1 MRLLELILVVL
12 AIGVF
17 LWFVV
22 SKTKKQ
28 KMIVIGLAALYIVA
42 VLHVMVEGPRWQ
54 MVFAYLVPFL
64 LTIGMLF
71 RKQGRRQNRLL
82 RWGGYGLAA
91 VYGLVMVATPLLLPV
106 FSFEKPTGKYPVGTE
121 TFYLKDENRED
132 APTIAGGRE
141 LMVQVWYPSE
151 NQQGNRAPYTKDV
164 GPITKGLEQAL
175 SIPSWVLSHL
185 RYVDTY
191 ATEGS
196 QVSEKADTYPVIV
209 FSHGMTGFRNQNT
222 FQVEELASHGY
233 IVVGIDHAFD
243 AAATVY
249 PDGRSV
255 LLSENQ
261 LTGFEQL
268 DAHMDI
274 WVKDI
279 SFVLDELEKW
289 NRSGTEGDFEG
300 KLDLEKIGMFGHSYG
315 GAAAAQML
323 ARDSRVKVAL
333 NMDGTLYGSEPPANG
348 FAKPYLQM
356 NGEKSIDKAAFDA
369 KLDQAV
375 AQTGK
380 SRASYEAFW
389 DESQTRRETAL
400 HGGGY
405 TMTIPHT
412 SHMSFTDFHLFSP
425 LLENKGEQIEEV
437 HHLINDVSIAFFD
450 EYLAGKA
457 TGLLQEQANKH
468 PEVGLEAPFA
478 P

>member
-1 MRLLELILVVL
+1 LRLLESILVVL
-12 AIGVF
+12 AIAVF
-17 LWFVV
+17 LWFVI

-28 KMIVIGLAALYIVA
+28 KMIVVGLAALYIVA

-54 MVFAYLVPFL
+54 MTFAYLVPFL
-64 LTIGMLF
+64 LTIGVLF
-71 RKQGRRQNRLL
+71 RKQGRAGNRLL

-91 VYGLVMVATPLLLPV
+91 AYGLVMVATPLLLPV
-106 FSFEKPTGKYPVGTE
+106 FSFEKPTGMYPVGTE

-132 APTIAGGRE
+132 APTVADGRE

-151 NQQGNRAPYTKDV
+151 SQQGKQAPYTKDV

-175 SIPSWVLSHL
+175 SIPAWVLSHL

-233 IVVGIDHAFD
+233 VVIGIDHAFD

-255 LLSENQ
+255 LLNENH
-261 LTGFEQL
+261 LSGFEQL

-274 WVKDI
+274 WVKDV

-289 NRSGTEGDFEG
+289 NRSGADGYFEG
-300 KLDLEKIGMFGHSYG
+300 RLDLEKIGMFGHSYG

-323 ARDSRVKVAL
+323 ARDSRVKVAV
-333 NMDGTLYGSEPPANG
+333 NMDGTLYGKEPPADG
-348 FAKPYLQM
+348 FDKPYLQM
-356 NGEKSIDKAAFDA
+356 NGEKSIDRAVFDA
-369 KLDQAV
+369 TLDQAV

-389 DESQTRRETAL
+389 DESQMRRETAL
-400 HGGGY
+400 YGGGY

-425 LLENKGEQIEEV
+425 LLENKGEHIEEV

-450 EYLAGKA
+450 EFLAGKA
-457 TGLLQEQANKH
+457 AGLVQEQAKKH
-468 PEVGLEAPFA
+468 PEIGLEAPFA